1 MWSALMLGAVSIC
14 CFGTPSDLSAVRGQ
28 HGRLPSSWQVAE
40 AQTSKAPIGMCWIEE
55 DGTIVVDLRRTADGI
70 NISMRPRRYPPT
82 DPHYDAVLKH
92 VGPLRPGEVK
102 SVMPW
107 PD

>member
-1 MWSALMLGAVSIC
+1 MYLCWEHFRSAGLVLHPIC
-14 CFGTPSDLSAVRGQ
+14 QLSAGNTARL
-28 HGRLPSSWQVAE
+28 LPSWRVAE
-40 AQTSKAPIGMCWIEE
+40 ELRSKSPIGICWIEE

-70 NISMRPRRYPPT
+70 NISMPPRRYPPT
-82 DPHYDAVLKH
+82 DPRYDAVLKH

>member
-1 MWSALMLGAVSIC
+1 MWSAFMLGPVSLC
-14 CFGTPSDLSAVRGQ
+14 LLGTPSDISAVRGQ
-28 HGRLPSSWQVAE
+28 HGRLLSSWRVAE
-40 AQTSKAPIGMCWIEE
+40 VSNGPIGQCWMED

-70 NISMRPRRYPPT
+70 NISMPPRRYPPT

-92 VGPLRPGEVK
+92 VGPLRPGETK
-102 SVMPW
+102 LVMPW

>member
-1 MWSALMLGAVSIC
+1 MLGAFSLC
-14 CFGTPSDLSAVRGQ
+14 GFGIPSDQSAVCGQ
-28 HGRLPSSWQVAE
+28 HSRPLSSWQMSE
-40 AQTSKAPIGMCWIEE
+40 AQTTKGPIGQCWMED

-70 NISMRPRRYPPT
+70 NISMPPRRYPPT